1 MIVAICI
8 KLGPISSSFVAAMK
22 AFQRTATRRNV
33 TRDLVDVASLLHV
46 SLCKPFQCRKDKAKG
61 DQTWSMLVLLT
72 FQRSMMSKM
81 SILQE
86 VLEFPELGMEAVW
99 KIEAAMSRVLPPNDT
114 AIQHWRIRRIK
125 ENRCD
130 YAID

>member
-1 MIVAICI
+1 MFFLHFFTRIQAVSTRVLAI
-8 KLGPISSSFVAAMK
+8 G
-22 AFQRTATRRNV
+22 
-33 TRDLVDVASLLHV
+33 
-46 SLCKPFQCRKDKAKG
+46 
-61 DQTWSMLVLLT
+61 
-72 FQRSMMSKM
+72 SMMSKM

-99 KIEAAMSRVLPPNDT
+99 KIEAAMSRVLPPND
-114 AIQHWRIRRIK
+114 AVIQHWRIRRIK

>member
-1 MIVAICI
+1 MFFFLHFFTRIHAVSTRVLAI
-8 KLGPISSSFVAAMK
+8 G
-22 AFQRTATRRNV
+22 
-33 TRDLVDVASLLHV
+33 
-46 SLCKPFQCRKDKAKG
+46 
-61 DQTWSMLVLLT
+61 
-72 FQRSMMSKM
+72 SMMSKM

-99 KIEAAMSRVLPPNDT
+99 KIEAAMSRVLPPND
-114 AIQHWRIRRIK
+114 AVIQHWRIRRIK

>member
-1 MIVAICI
+1 MFFFFLHFFTRIQAVSTRVLAI
-8 KLGPISSSFVAAMK
+8 G
-22 AFQRTATRRNV
+22 
-33 TRDLVDVASLLHV
+33 
-46 SLCKPFQCRKDKAKG
+46 
-61 DQTWSMLVLLT
+61 
-72 FQRSMMSKM
+72 SMMSKM

-114 AIQHWRIRRIK
+114 VIQHWRIRRIK